1 MAIWPTATSP
11 TDRLSDPADTMT
23 LQPPT
28 ANEPVANT
36 PVVDS
41 AMAARRASARRT
53 ALVVAGISLV
63 VYVTFIVLNAVG
75 Q

>member
-1 MAIWPTATSP
+1 MTSP
-11 TDRLSDPADTMT
+11 T
-23 LQPPT
+23 PT
-28 ANEPVANT
+28 GNAPVANA
-36 PVVDS
+36 PLADA

-53 ALVVAGISLV
+53 AWVVAGISLV